1 MSETAGGSRERAA
14 REAEQVE
21 GPDSADA
28 TSSAAEAVRG
38 GGETPEL
45 VETADE
51 ADVDAAAVA
60 EVKEFGRTM
69 AERLENRLTMSV
81 PDRHN
86 PKLREVLRRVNA
98 DDELYALLTAANV
111 NAMERLGMTD
121 HGPVHV
127 KIVTNIAVRLLRLL
141 VERGVEPSVTTN
153 YGLDAQDA
161 EVVVALA
168 ALLHDVGMSIH
179 REDHEAYSLFVAQ
192 RKVGELIDGLYDTA
206 EATVLRSDVLHA
218 IIAHRSGGSPLTLE
232 AGIVRVADALDMS
245 KGRSRIAF
253 EAGSASIHSVS
264 AQAIESVRI
273 GAGEEKAIRVSIEMS
288 NSAGL
293 FQLDELFRVKL
304 AGSGLEPYVELEARI
319 DRETEKRIVQ
329 TFRL

>member
-1 MSETAGGSRERAA
+1 MEGRDETQRLTGAYGRTGANDQTGEE
-14 REAEQVE
+14 EA
-21 GPDSADA
+21 PTPA
-28 TSSAAEAVRG
+28 
-38 GGETPEL
+38 ETPEL
-45 VETADE
+45 IEAPGATEAATVDETS
-51 ADVDAAAVA
+51 
-60 EVKEFGRTM
+60 EFGRSM
-69 AERLENRLTMSV
+69 ADRLAGRLPMTV

-86 PKLREVLRRVNA
+86 PKLREVIRRVNA
-98 DDELYALLTAANV
+98 NDELYALWTAANV
-111 NAMERLGMTD
+111 TAMERLEMTD

-127 KIVTNIAVRLLRLL
+127 KIVMNIAVRLLRLL
-141 VERGVEPSVTTN
+141 VEQGVEPSVTRN
-153 YGLDAQDA
+153 YRMDAQDA

-179 REDHEAYSLFVAQ
+179 RMDHEAYSLFVAQ
-192 RKVGELIDGLYDTA
+192 PLLRELLAGLYTPA
-206 EATVLRSDVLHA
+206 EATIMRSEILHA
-218 IIAHRSGGSPLTLE
+218 IIAHRSGGAPLTLE
-232 AGIVRVADALDMS
+232 AGIVRVADALDMA

-264 AQAIESVRI
+264 AQAIETVRI

-293 FQLDELFRVKL
+293 FQLDELFRDKL

-329 TFRL
+329 SFRI